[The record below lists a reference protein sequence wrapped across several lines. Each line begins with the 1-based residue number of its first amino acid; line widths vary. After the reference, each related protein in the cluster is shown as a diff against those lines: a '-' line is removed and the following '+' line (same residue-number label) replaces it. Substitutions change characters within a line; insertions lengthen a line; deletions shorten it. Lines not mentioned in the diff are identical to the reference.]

1 MPPASPLWQSSYATN
16 YTRSIA
22 MARRVLTS
30 RWDEM
35 SLERITEMV
44 SRKVIAGA
52 RQRLAQVWLKRGALV
67 ARHAHDGEQITYV
80 LDGALR
86 YSVDGEDVMVR
97 AGDVLVI
104 PPGAKHQIT
113 VLEDALVIN
122 ALSGPS
128 RPSEL

>member
-1 MPPASPLWQSSYATN
+1 
-16 YTRSIA
+16 
-22 MARRVLTS
+22 MARRVSLS

-44 SRKVIAGA
+44 SRKVISGA
-52 RQRLAQVWLKRGALV
+52 RQTLSQFWLKRGALV

-86 YSVDGEDVMVR
+86 YSVDGEDVIVR

-113 VLEDALVIN
+113 VLDDSLVIST
-122 ALSGPS
+122 LST
-128 RPSEL
+128 

>member
-1 MPPASPLWQSSYATN
+1 MAFKSSLEEPDAAGVAIVAVFI
-16 YTRSIA
+16 RSKLYSGVSV
-22 MARRVLTS
+22 ARRVSIS

-52 RQRLAQVWLKRGALV
+52 RQTLAQFWLKRGALV
-67 ARHAHDGEQITYV
+67 ARHAHSGEQITYV

-86 YSVDGEDVMVR
+86 YSVDGEDVLVR

-104 PPGAKHQIT
+104 PPGAKHQVT
-113 VLEDALVIN
+113 VLDDSLII
-122 ALSGPS
+122 
-128 RPSEL
+128 